1 MKKLARWI
9 PLPLLVLAVL
19 TLIGPQTAEAA
30 FGRRIARRAYYAA
43 PRAVYAA
50 PARVY
55 AAPVPA
61 YAAPVR
67 VYAPAVGVYA
77 PAVGVHVGPGVH
89 IAAPGVRI
97 GVGAPYRAYYGA
109 PYYYGW

>member
-19 TLIGPQTAEAA
+19 TLIGPQIAEAA

-50 PARVY
+50 PVRAYAAPVPVY
-55 AAPVPA
+55 AAPV
-61 YAAPVR
+61 R
-67 VYAPAVGVYA
+67 VYA

-97 GVGAPYRAYYGA
+97 GVGAPYPAYYGG
-109 PYYYGW
+109 PYFYGW